1 MDLTQIIKELEGDKK
16 IIDAFLVPLKEIY
29 RLDKD
34 RKNNFQQLTTR
45 LNKLEEISRKPTG
58 NFSQKD
64 GFFEWVTKYRN
75 DLDEVQKEIE
85 KRFGLELNDALKKV
99 NISLS
104 GQYPDLKA
112 GLFTIQI
119 NFESMSAT
127 LWFGPKQ
134 EYLFKCRLTVK
145 DIVDKIINSTME
157 LGCKLDSIEF
167 ARKLEEAFL
176 KQSTKL
182 MSKAVPII
190 KVLTEFALSTQSSQ
204 FYQDPRRDN
213 YRGYGR
219 ADFSYD
225 LFKRV
230 KLEPESILSK
240 KLHLSVASLADTKK
254 RQDFLWIPDDITGK
268 GTTYAYLQFK
278 EEKHE

>member
-16 IIDAFLVPLKEIY
+16 IIDAALVSLKQIF

-34 RKNNFQQLTTR
+34 RKNNFQQLATS
-45 LNKLEEISRKPTG
+45 LNKLEEINKKSYD

-64 GFFEWVTKYRN
+64 GFSEWMTKYRH
-75 DLDEVQKEIE
+75 DLYEVQEEII
-85 KRFGLELNDALKKV
+85 KHFGLELNDALKKV

-119 NFESMSAT
+119 NFESMNAT
-127 LWFGPKQ
+127 LWYGPKQ
-134 EYLFKCRLTVK
+134 EYLLKCRLTVK
-145 DIVDKIINSTME
+145 DVAEKIINITKE

-167 ARKLEEAFL
+167 AKKLEEAFL
-176 KQSTKL
+176 VQSGKL
-182 MSKAVPII
+182 KSKAIPII
-190 KVLTEFALSTQSSQ
+190 KVLAEFAFLMQSSQ

-225 LFKRV
+225 LFKRT
-230 KLEPESILSK
+230 KLEPESTLSK
-240 KLHLSVASLADTKK
+240 KLHLSIASLADTKK

>member
-1 MDLTQIIKELEGDKK
+1 M
-16 IIDAFLVPLKEIY
+16 
-29 RLDKD
+29 
-34 RKNNFQQLTTR
+34 
-45 LNKLEEISRKPTG
+45 
-58 NFSQKD
+58 
-64 GFFEWVTKYRN
+64 TKYRN